1 MNNISATVNPR
12 ELLLMFA
19 ELDSKNQ
26 KKAHKTALINSSRI
40 LVNEAKL
47 NFRSVVKKPNS
58 RNRWNGRSFISGI
71 KYSIDR
77 DVTTSKIHIMG
88 DRRIISDGNAHR
100 SHQQQNTK
108 QQWQCKAPDQILYFL
123 IYV

>member
-40 LVNEAKL
+40 LVNEAKR
-47 NFRSVVKKPNS
+47 NFKSVVKKPNS
-58 RNRWNGRSFISGI
+58 KNRWNGRSMNSGI
-71 KYSIDR
+71 KYSIDKN
-77 DVTTSKIHIMG
+77 VTTS
-88 DRRIISDGNAHR
+88 
-100 SHQQQNTK
+100 
-108 QQWQCKAPDQILYFL
+108 
-123 IYV
+123 